1 VVSRN
6 GVIEPERDPAL
17 KDRVVRLMKFLGE
30 LVAAR
35 SRAVLDV
42 DKHEQVIWL
51 DLLPEEVEVATEEGR
66 GGVVLCSR
74 RVSLEPA
81 PPLPES
87 LADLVIG
94 DVRDSSACFSLS
106 TDDPELLRIFE
117 EWRQRWDA
125 WASTDRLRRP
135 LAKLH
140 RQLQEMMQ
148 ELGARPESME
158 LVLCSGML
166 KLPAQ
171 VAGER
176 VQIHIVSTAVT
187 LECDEQAGDVLVRL
201 SADGSTVLE
210 DTQLLTGL
218 PVYDSSGSRVLAET
232 LAAEAASPLDDVVGV
247 FLKEWADRA
256 LTVQVSV
263 DGDQKESAEESLSL
277 SPALVLRKRGSFALK
292 EYYARIIRD
301 AERPEAMV
309 PLGLA
314 QLVEAIEPDER
325 LAWLERTGAAAAGSL
340 AEDPLFPLPANPE
353 QREILDRLGCDSGVV
368 VEGPPGTG
376 KTHTIANL
384 VSALL
389 ARGQRVLVTS
399 EKAQALRVLR
409 DKLPTEMQQ
418 LCVSIT
424 DVTRGGSAELSS
436 SVAEIAARKASFS
449 PQAMQ
454 SRIGDIAAKR
464 DQARQR
470 RAILTEQIRAIRE
483 AETYQ
488 HPPVAPGYS
497 GTLAR
502 IAERVV
508 TETPSYDWLSGPL
521 YGEQPPLDVDSL
533 RTLIRLT
540 AGSTPVRRRR
550 MFQVFPDLAATLPAA
565 DELYALCNR
574 ARRTAGESNPEAE
587 QVLAMLDG
595 ADAALLAE
603 LRTQCERLSA
613 AVADFPE
620 SLPEVSAAADSLLSG
635 QTAHLWSKVPELD
648 ELLVVAV
655 EGDRAVGSHVV
666 QVPVT
671 GRQAL
676 YAYSEL
682 AAVMG
687 EGAEWRSRFRKSP
700 QQKAVEGL
708 GPVAAVDGA
717 PSHSAAAV
725 RLVAAELRT
734 IDAVQSAGVI
744 LSDLGL
750 PLTPSGSR
758 SARVNALHQAVAWV
772 HAITALAQAARTL
785 EETLRRVNT
794 AAPRIRSV
802 ASARSVS
809 EAAHTIAVKAEAARA
824 QARLDQ
830 IRAELAAMFQSGPS
844 PESDELLRSVD
855 VADHAAIAAVLLA
868 LRDAAGQKSEEEQLK
883 SLATRLREAAP
894 SLATMI
900 EDTAA
905 DSAWMGRIDC
915 IDSAWAWQR
924 ARSWVLETRQAG
936 RDKQLEDELAVCE
949 ADIARLTAQLAAEQ
963 AWLGC
968 LRHMTAGQMQALQA
982 YRDHIASIGK
992 GSGKHAERFRQSA
1005 RNAMQQAQDA
1015 VPAWVMP
1022 LTEVLAAIP
1031 PEPNSFDV
1039 VIVDEASQAD
1049 VASTF
1054 LLWLAPRVIVVG
1066 DDKQCAP
1073 SDVSSGALAPIFEK
1087 LDLYLHDLPI
1097 YLRDS
1102 LTPRSSMFSM
1112 LRTRF
1117 GQVVRLREHFRCMP
1131 EIINWSSH
1139 QFYRDAP
1146 LIPLRQFG
1154 ADRLPPLRTT
1164 LVEGAFADGRNA
1176 TIVNRVE
1183 ATALVEQLQ
1192 ACLADP
1198 AYDGKTFGVVVL
1210 QGQKQVDVIRN
1221 ELLGRIDPETREER
1235 RLRVGTPP
1243 DFQGDERQVVFL
1255 SMVAAPG
1262 QKFMAMTRNE
1272 HQRRFNVA
1280 ASRAQDQLW
1289 LFHSMPADLL
1299 RGNDLRHSLLTYM
1312 QSVSPA
1318 PADRMPDNV
1327 SRDERHPGFDSLF
1340 EQRVY
1345 LDIVSRGYHVNP
1357 QVEVNSRRIDLV
1369 VTGAAGRLA
1378 VECDGDAF
1386 HSTPEQCRLDLERE
1400 RELVRCGWRFWR
1412 VRESEYYLDPVAAM
1426 HGLWDELDRRGISPN
1441 IVAAV
1446 QDSTASTWTPAELPN
1461 DESLAEDR
1469 ADDDAKRSF
1478 EEEWRA

>member
-1 VVSRN
+1 VVSS

-66 GGVVLCSR
+66 GGVVLR
-74 RVSLEPA
+74 LQRVSLEPA

-106 TDDPELLRIFE
+106 ADDPELLRIFE
-117 EWRQRWDA
+117 KWRQRWDA
-125 WASTDRLRRP
+125 WAAADRSRRP
-135 LAKLH
+135 LANLH

-148 ELGARPESME
+148 ELGARPESLE
-158 LVLCSGML
+158 LVLCSGLL
-166 KLPAQ
+166 KLPEH

-176 VQIHIVSTAVT
+176 VQIHLVSAAVA
-187 LECDEQAGDVLVRL
+187 LECDEQTGEVVVRL
-201 SADGSTVLE
+201 PIDGSTVLE
-210 DTQLLTGL
+210 DTRLLTGL

-232 LAAEAASPLDDVVGV
+232 LAAEAESPLDDVVGI

-263 DGDQKESAEESLSL
+263 DANRAQSAGESLSL

-301 AERPEAMV
+301 AEQPETMV

-314 QLVEAIEPDER
+314 QLVEAIEPDGR
-325 LAWLERTGAAAAGSL
+325 LAWLERTGATAARSL

-409 DKLPTEMQQ
+409 DKLPAEMQQ

-424 DVTRGGSAELSS
+424 DVTRGGSAELNS

-454 SRIGDIAAKR
+454 SRIDDIAAKR

-470 RAILTEQIRAIRE
+470 RSQLTEQIRAIRE

-488 HPPVAPGYS
+488 HQSVAPGYS

-508 TETPSYDWLSGPL
+508 AETSSYDWLSEPL
-521 YGEQPPLDVDSL
+521 YGEKPPLDPDSL
-533 RTLIRLT
+533 RTLVRLT
-540 AGSTPVRRRR
+540 AGSTPIRRRR
-550 MFQVFPDLAATLPAA
+550 EFQVFPDLAAALPAA
-565 DELYALCNR
+565 DELHTLCNR
-574 ARRTAGESNPEAE
+574 ALITPGESNPEAE
-587 QVLAMLDG
+587 RMLAALDG

-603 LRTQCERLSA
+603 LRPQCEQLSS
-613 AVADFPE
+613 AVADIPE
-620 SLPEVSAAADSLLSG
+620 SLPTVSAAADSLLSG
-635 QTAHLWSKVPELD
+635 QAAHLWSKAPELD
-648 ELLVVAV
+648 ELLAVAV
-655 EGDRAVGSHVV
+655 EGDRAVGSHIVEV
-666 QVPVT
+666 SVT

-676 YAYSEL
+676 QAYSEL

-687 EGAEWRSRFRKSP
+687 EGVEWRSRFRKSS

-708 GPVAAVDGA
+708 GPVATVDGA
-717 PSHSAAAV
+717 PAHSAAAV

-734 IDAVQSAGVI
+734 IDAVQSAGSI

-750 PLTPSGSR
+750 PLALSGSR
-758 SARVNALHQAVAWV
+758 SQRVNALHQAVVWAR
-772 HAITALAQAARTL
+772 ASTALAEVARAV
-785 EETLRRVNT
+785 EDTLRRAN
-794 AAPRIRSV
+794 AAQRIRSV
-802 ASARSVS
+802 AVARLVA
-809 EAAHTIAVKAEAARA
+809 EAAHTIAVRAEAARA
-824 QARLDQ
+824 RARLDQ
-830 IRAELAAMFQSGPS
+830 IGAELAAMFQPGPS
-844 PESDELLRSVD
+844 PESEELLRSIGA
-855 VADHAAIAAVLLA
+855 ADHAAIAAARIA
-868 LRDAAGQKSEEEQLK
+868 LRDAAGQKDEEQQRE
-883 SLATRLREAAP
+883 SLATRLRETAP
-894 SLATMI
+894 SLAAMI

-905 DSAWMGRIDC
+905 DSAWMGRVDRIDA
-915 IDSAWAWQR
+915 AWAWQR
-924 ARSWVLETRQAG
+924 ARSWVAETRQAG
-936 RDKQLEDELAVCE
+936 RDKQLEEELAACE

-968 LRHMTAGQMQALQA
+968 LRHMTAVQMQALQA
-982 YRDHIASIGK
+982 YRDHVASIGK
-992 GSGKHAERFRQSA
+992 GSGRHAERFRQSA
-1005 RNAMQQAQDA
+1005 RNAMQQAQNA

-1154 ADRLPPLRTT
+1154 ADRLPPLCTT
-1164 LVEGAFADGRNA
+1164 LVEGAFVDGRNA

-1221 ELLGRIDPETREER
+1221 ELLARIDAETREKR

-1243 DFQGDERQVVFL
+1243 DFQGDERHVVFL
-1255 SMVAAPG
+1255 SMVVAPG
-1262 QKFMAMTRNE
+1262 QKFMAMTKNE
-1272 HQRRFNVA
+1272 YQRRFNVA

-1312 QSVSPA
+1312 QSEPRSPA
-1318 PADRMPDNV
+1318 NPMPDNV

-1412 VRESEYYLDPVAAM
+1412 VRESEYYLDPVNAM
-1426 HGLWDELDRRGISPN
+1426 RSLWNELDRRGISPN

-1446 QDSTASTWTPAELPN
+1446 QGSTVSTWTPAELTN

-1478 EEEWRA
+1478 EEERRA